1 MKGNILVRSSA
12 NGLSQSTSPPRTR
25 SPRANRNAARLTLD
39 GQGPIWQQ
47 IRRAL
52 ADPIVS
58 GQWPPGTR
66 IPTETALT
74 ESFQTS
80 RMTVGKAIQS
90 LANDGLVQRRRKIG
104 TVVAERPQERP
115 VFEIWDIADIVAR
128 TGGTYQYR
136 LIECRKL
143 DDEPE
148 RREMLGVSART
159 PVLWMRCLHV
169 CSDKPFQLEERL
181 INVDA
186 APGVTCQPLD
196 AQSPSRWLLGHVPWT
211 DAEHRIS
218 AREAPEEIASQLQ
231 VRPQAACLVVD
242 RRTWNNGAPV
252 TFARLWHP
260 GNSHNLVGH
269 FKPAR

>member
-1 MKGNILVRSSA
+1 MADCVASGVFSIYTIQMEARPKTRSSR
-12 NGLSQSTSPPRTR
+12 TSR
-25 SPRANRNAARLTLD
+25 SSARLTLD

-66 IPTETALT
+66 IPTETVLT
-74 ESFQTS
+74 ENFRTS

-90 LANDGLVQRRRKIG
+90 LANDGLVQRRRKVG

-128 TGGTYQYR
+128 AGGTYQYR

-143 DDEPE
+143 DDDPE
-148 RREMLGVSART
+148 RREMLGVSARI

-196 AQSPSRWLLGHVPWT
+196 SESPSRWLLGHVPWT

-218 AREAPEEIASQLQ
+218 AREAPEEIATQLQ
-231 VRPQAACLVVD
+231 VRPQSACLVVD